1 MYPPAIQKLIDLFAK
16 FPTVGPKTASR
27 FVFYLIKIPKEKIE
41 ELTEAIEELK
51 TKIKLCPLCFN
62 SFEAEEELCPI
73 CSDSRRDKSLVCI
86 VEKEVDLE
94 AIEKTRKFKGLYFV
108 LGGIISGFEKEKE
121 KEKMEERVNKLIERI
136 KGETSF
142 AKATEVKEVILA
154 INPTTEGQNT
164 AWWLQRKLKSLNIKI
179 TQLGQGLPKGGELE
193 YADEE
198 TLSSALESRR

>member
-1 MYPPAIQKLIDLFAK
+1 MYPPSIQKLIDLFSK

-27 FVFYLIKIPKEKIE
+27 FVFHLIKTPKEKIE
-41 ELTEAIEELK
+41 ELTRTIEGLK
-51 TKIKLCPLCFN
+51 SKIKLCSLCFN
-62 SFEAEEELCPI
+62 SFEGEEEHCSI
-73 CSDSRRDKSLVCI
+73 CSDKTRDKSLICI

-108 LGGIISGFEKEKE
+108 LGGTISGFEKEKE
-121 KEKMEERVNKLIERI
+121 KEKMEERVKKLIERI
-136 KGETSF
+136 KGEPAF
-142 AKATEVKEVILA
+142 AKASGEVILA
-154 INPTTEGQNT
+154 INPTTEGQST
-164 AWWLQRKLKSLNIKI
+164 TLWLQRKLKGLNKKI